1 MNGGNNPLAHQI
13 TQHYSEGRKMIENK
27 TIRIG
32 NGSLILERV
41 SYKVFRKIN
50 PRKNGKYLCYFS
62 PGEGYYRIK
71 RENSLPA
78 LKKQLDM
85 FLEKHTVYSE
95 DNFIKDI
102 SFLPV
107 YIYNNLLFFEDK
119 STPFELRIWQH
130 FFSSYLE
137 SREIPTISF
146 NLTLAPIKGWKKPGL
161 TGRGLDFLYY
171 WFFQVIQGKVKVKI
185 CSADDCEKIYI
196 QSRSDSEF
204 CSEPC
209 RQRRIRERRKAKKLK
224 TVL

>member
-1 MNGGNNPLAHQI
+1 
-13 TQHYSEGRKMIENK
+13 MIENK

-32 NGSLILERV
+32 SESLILERV

-50 PRKNGKYLCYFS
+50 PRKKDKHLCYFS
-62 PGEGYYRIK
+62 PGEGYFKFK

-85 FLEKHTVYSE
+85 FLEGKTVYSE
-95 DNFIKDI
+95 SDFIKDI

-107 YIYNNLLFFEDK
+107 YIYNNLSFFEDK
-119 STPFELRIWQH
+119 SIPSDLKIWQ
-130 FFSSYLE
+130 SDLKSYIE
-137 SREIPTISF
+137 REEISDFPF
-146 NLTLAPIKGWKKPGL
+146 NLILGPVKGWKKPGL
-161 TGRGLDFLYY
+161 IGKGLDFLYY

-224 TVL
+224 TIL